1 MKQKIIKPII
11 PEEKEMFEG
20 THPTGP
26 DPVIKNNSKEN
37 KAVEEVEEDPNSIIK
52 RLQEELNRT
61 RQIAEQ
67 AINENQILRAT
78 VKALSQLI

>member
-11 PEEKEMFEG
+11 PEEKEMLEG
-20 THPTGP
+20 IPPTGP
-26 DPVIKNNSKEN
+26 DPIVKNNSKEN
-37 KAVEEVEEDPNSIIK
+37 KPVEETEENPDTIIK
-52 RLQEELNRT
+52 RLADELNKT
-61 RQIAEQ
+61 RQVAEQ